1 MRDRGFRPSA
11 WPRGSRRPSVPR
23 VAGLALALTLAAC
36 GKAPSEAPA
45 TCCDQLKFPAGIP
58 AFTVVTDDS
67 TGPSDGQDVR
77 IRVALRQ
84 KTSRDDI
91 YKSLQFLYRYAM
103 TRRTFSPT
111 TFTGLFFTTEG
122 EASAGANPVAKIWR
136 DRSDQGPKCENGVA
150 LDFGEQV
157 DKAFAYS
164 LNRAEPED
172 LTDTCHLA
180 EKKVRPRFDEKF
192 AHKPTFKIDAARHSA
207 EVTYPYLDTGKD
219 EYTKSLSFNAAMTYW
234 AEFTN
239 TMFSKAPQLSEM
251 TYVGVLDDQPVLKIT
266 VTRPEFDSKLS
277 TVQETIASYAAITFA
292 KLGLHK
298 TDDKGALKDQEQQK
312 TKTYKAALSF
322 LPRNRVYV
330 SPKLR
335 S

>member
-1 MRDRGFRPSA
+1 MRDRGIRSLGLAP
-11 WPRGSRRPSVPR
+11 
-23 VAGLALALTLAAC
+23 LALALCLGAGAC
-36 GKAPSEAPA
+36 EKKTEVAPI
-45 TCCDQLKFPAGIP
+45 CCDQLKFPAGIP

-67 TGPSDGQDVR
+67 TGPTDGQDVR
-77 IRVALRQ
+77 IRVALRG
-84 KTSRDDI
+84 KTSRDNI
-91 YKSLQFLYRYAM
+91 YKSMQFLYRYAM
-103 TRRTFSPT
+103 TRRTFQPT

-122 EASAGANPVAKIWR
+122 EAQSGANPVAKIWR
-136 DRSDQGPKCENGVA
+136 DRSDQGPKCENAVA
-150 LDFGEQV
+150 LDFSEQV

-192 AHKPTFKIDAARHSA
+192 AHKPTYKIDASQHAA
-207 EVTYPYLDTGKD
+207 EVTYPYLDAGKD
-219 EYTKSLSFNAAMTYW
+219 EYVKALSFNAAMTYW

-239 TMFSKAPQLSEM
+239 TMFSKAPQLSEL
-251 TYVGVLDDQPVLKIT
+251 TYIGVLDDQPVLKIT
-266 VTRPEFDSKLS
+266 VTRQEFDSKLS

-322 LPRNRVYV
+322 LPKNRVFV